1 MILEP
6 SVDNLLTKINSKYA
20 LVIISAKRARDLQ
33 DSGGG
38 AMVESPKST
47 KNVGVALE
55 EIMDEKLTIDEEVL

>member
-20 LVIISAKRARDLQ
+20 LVIVSAKRARELQ
-33 DSGGG
+33 ETKQSL
-38 AMVESPKST
+38 VESPKSN

-55 EIMDEKLTIDEEVL
+55 EIMDEKLTLDEDVY

>member
-20 LVIISAKRARDLQ
+20 LVIVSAKRARELQ
-33 DSGGG
+33 EEGQ
-38 AMVESPKST
+38 ALVEEHKSS

-55 EIMDEKLTIDEEVL
+55 EIMDEKLTLDEEVV